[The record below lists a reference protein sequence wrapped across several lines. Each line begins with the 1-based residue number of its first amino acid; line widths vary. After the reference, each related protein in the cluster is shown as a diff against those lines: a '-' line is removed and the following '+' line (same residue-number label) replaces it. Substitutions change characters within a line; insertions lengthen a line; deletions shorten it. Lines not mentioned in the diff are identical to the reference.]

1 MSLNAVG
8 KTSILT
14 TTNVDILQSI
24 HTKAVRNDVYNKSD
38 IGLKFS
44 SLIGAALAV
53 LNRSVALATAL
64 GNDYNYA
71 TTRQNQINNKSD
83 NITTYTTSDV
93 NVALSIVQAGVD
105 NHVLLNAVDIK
116 GKFKLKS
123 VSNDILKL
131 QKVDGSTVYDAL
143 ELSFNSIDKTSILN
157 NYNVDILQ
165 SINTK
170 AVSNGVY
177 NQSDIDLKCSS
188 LVGAAPAVLNTSVK
202 LYTALGHDST
212 CATTI

>member
-1 MSLNAVG
+1 M
-8 KTSILT
+8 
-14 TTNVDILQSI
+14 
-24 HTKAVRNDVYNKSD
+24 
-38 IGLKFS
+38 
-44 SLIGAALAV
+44 
-53 LNRSVALATAL
+53 
-64 GNDYNYA
+64 
-71 TTRQNQINNKSD
+71 
-83 NITTYTTSDV
+83 
-93 NVALSIVQAGVD
+93 ALSIVQAGVD

-170 AVSNGVY
+170 AVSNDVY
-177 NQSDIDLKCSS
+177 NKSDIDLTCSS

-212 CATTI
+212 CATTIQNQINNKSYKVNTFVQDRRRCMLIYVTICDRQASSS